1 MERPPSVSQLGIDL
15 DFVPMAADAEI
26 GKNYKDM
33 ATWDDTVE
41 MLRDKIVPW
50 LRDGAPK
57 DKIPESSYK

>member
-1 MERPPSVSQLGIDL
+1 LGIDL